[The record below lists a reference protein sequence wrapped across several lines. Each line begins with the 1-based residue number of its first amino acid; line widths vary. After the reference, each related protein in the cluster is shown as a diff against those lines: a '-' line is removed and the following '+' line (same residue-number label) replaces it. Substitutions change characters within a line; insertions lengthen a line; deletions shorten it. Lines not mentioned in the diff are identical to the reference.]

1 MVAHEKSDESRT
13 RNENDEAGSTNIGNE
28 EEGLVL
34 GDGDACTG
42 ILTYLLDRLA
52 LAANDSPTVSVID
65 EHAQCDVTAYN
76 ILHCR

>member
-1 MVAHEKSDESRT
+1 MKNLMNHALETKTMRQDLRISETKR
-13 RNENDEAGSTNIGNE
+13 
-28 EEGLVL
+28 EGFVL

-42 ILTYLLDRLA
+42 ILAYLLDRLA
-52 LAANDSPTVSVID
+52 LAANDSPTVTVVD